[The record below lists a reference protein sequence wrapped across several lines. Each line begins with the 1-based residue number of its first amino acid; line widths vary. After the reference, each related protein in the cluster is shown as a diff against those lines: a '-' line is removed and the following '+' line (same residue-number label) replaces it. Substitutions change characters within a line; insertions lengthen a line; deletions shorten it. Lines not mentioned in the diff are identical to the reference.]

1 MHTMH
6 SSRMSHPVV
15 LSRRYFMRT
24 ECKKGMRSHVLES
37 TFVSFTHSLLR
48 YFILPHLVEDCRAR
62 KTACL
67 PPHAAARASSR
78 APGSS
83 SGATQPRLLHSSPFH
98 SKTPC
103 FFFFYCLSLS
113 LSRFDTSPRV
123 PREPRARALSLSLL
137 QTKMAGNEEQEEE

>member
-1 MHTMH
+1 
-6 SSRMSHPVV
+6 
-15 LSRRYFMRT
+15 MRI
-24 ECKKGMRSHVLES
+24 HVLES
-37 TFVSFTHSLLR
+37 TFISFTHSLLR

-98 SKTPC
+98 SRTPC

-113 LSRFDTSPRV
+113 LDSTPLHACHASPA
-123 PREPRARALSLSLL
+123 PARSLSLSSKQKWREMRNKRKSESISSNNLL
-137 QTKMAGNEEQEEE
+137 IQITLLPGSLAALTQERC